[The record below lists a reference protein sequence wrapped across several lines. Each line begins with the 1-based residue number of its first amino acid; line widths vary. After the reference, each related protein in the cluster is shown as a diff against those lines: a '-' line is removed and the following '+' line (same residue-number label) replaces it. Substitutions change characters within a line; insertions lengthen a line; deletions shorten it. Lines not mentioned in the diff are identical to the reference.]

1 MELPEIVLRPV
12 AESDAEI
19 LLRWA
24 PDKLEGYR
32 FLCRQ
37 EEVCRMI
44 REWNAGQSGGKTF
57 VIRLIEAGGSAVGLL
72 SLYGDGVMSVGVSV
86 AADKRRCGYAKAA
99 VCAAKEIARGCG
111 CTLLTGQN
119 RVENAASIAL
129 CEGCGFA
136 CVGRTVNRK
145 GHEVFL
151 WEMPL
156 G

>member
-32 FLCRQ
+32 FLCGQ

-86 AADKRRCGYAKAA
+86 AADKRRCGYARRLCARQRKSRGGA
-99 VCAAKEIARGCG
+99 V
-111 CTLLTGQN
+111 
-119 RVENAASIAL
+119 VPS
-129 CEGCGFA
+129 
-136 CVGRTVNRK
+136 
-145 GHEVFL
+145 
-151 WEMPL
+151 
-156 G
+156 

>member
-19 LLRWA
+19 LLCWA
-24 PDKLEGYR
+24 PDKLGGYTFPCEAEGIR
-32 FLCRQ
+32 
-37 EEVCRMI
+37 RMV
-44 REWNAGQSGGKTF
+44 REWNAGRVNGKSF
-57 VIRLIEAGGSAVGLL
+57 IMRLIEADGNAVGLL
-72 SLYGDGVMSVGVSV
+72 SLYGDGTVSVGVSI
-86 AADKRRCGYAKAA
+86 AADMRRRGYAKAA

-145 GHEVFL
+145 GHKVFL